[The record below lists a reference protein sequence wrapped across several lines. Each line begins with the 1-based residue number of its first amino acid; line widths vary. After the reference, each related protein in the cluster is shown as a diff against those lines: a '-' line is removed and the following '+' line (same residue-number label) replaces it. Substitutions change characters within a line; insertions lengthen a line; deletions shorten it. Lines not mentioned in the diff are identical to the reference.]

1 MKTNLKSIFL
11 LLAGTTFFLLS
22 CDRDEISIEEDANL
36 VTDSSQEVV
45 DKFTPQE
52 PVTDQKIL
60 DLIRT
65 LEIDSGDVTKGD
77 FHLPDGTV
85 EQRIYIGHDITIT
98 EAELQAM
105 QFIEDQSRQYRTF
118 NLVTGNN
125 RTIDILGYVNNDQ
138 FSLNNNERTALQWAV
153 DNYNRLSGVSL
164 QFNLTFG
171 ANFNAADMV
180 VYDITANR
188 PGESGGVA
196 GFPDSSGRAFKWV
209 QIFGIGSAPLN
220 TIEHVIAHEIGHSV
234 GFRHTDFFNRIS
246 CPVGPLRG
254 NEGSGSDGAVHISG
268 TPTGNDFTSVMN
280 ACVRG
285 GTDGEF
291 NGNDITALRNIY

>member
-85 EQRIYIGHDITIT
+85 EQRIYIGHDIVTT
-98 EAELQAM
+98 EAELKAM
-105 QFIEDQSRQYRTF
+105 QFVEDQSRQYRTF

-138 FSLNNNERTALQWAV
+138 FSLSNNERTALQWAV
-153 DNYNRLSGVSL
+153 NNYNRLSGVTL

-171 ANFNAADMV
+171 SNFQAADMV
-180 VYDITANR
+180 VYDNSANR
-188 PGESGGVA
+188 PTDSGGQA
-196 GFPDSSGRAFKWV
+196 GFPSSGRPFKFV
-209 QIFGIGSAPLN
+209 QIFGIGNAPLN
-220 TIEHVIAHEIGHSV
+220 TIEHVITHEIGHSV

-246 CPVGPLRG
+246 CPANLQG
-254 NEGSGSDGAVHISG
+254 NEGSGSDGAVHIGG
-268 TPTGNDFTSVMN
+268 TPTGNDFTSIMN

-291 NGNDITALRNIY
+291 NANDITALRNIY

>member
-1 MKTNLKSIFL
+1 MKTNSKSIFL
-11 LLAGTTFFLLS
+11 FVAGAMLLFSS
-22 CDRDEISIEEDANL
+22 CERDEISVEDDANL
-36 VTDSSQEVV
+36 VTEASSEVI

-60 DLIRT
+60 DLINN
-65 LEIDSGDVTKGD
+65 LEIDSGHVTKGD

-85 EQRIYIGHDITIT
+85 EQRIYIGHDIVTT
-98 EAELQAM
+98 EAELRAM
-105 QFIEDQSRQYRTF
+105 QFVEDQSRQYRTF

-138 FSLNNNERTALQWAV
+138 FSLSNNERTALQWAV

-171 ANFNAADMV
+171 SNLNAADMV
-180 VYDITANR
+180 VYDNTANR
-188 PGESGGVA
+188 PGDSGGQA
-196 GFPDSSGRAFKWV
+196 GFPSSGQPFKWV

-220 TIEHVIAHEIGHSV
+220 TIEHVITHEIGHSV

-254 NEGSGSDGAVHISG
+254 NEGAGSDGAVHIGG
-268 TPTGNDFTSVMN
+268 TPTGNDFTSIMN

-291 NGNDITALRNIY
+291 NSNDITALRNIY